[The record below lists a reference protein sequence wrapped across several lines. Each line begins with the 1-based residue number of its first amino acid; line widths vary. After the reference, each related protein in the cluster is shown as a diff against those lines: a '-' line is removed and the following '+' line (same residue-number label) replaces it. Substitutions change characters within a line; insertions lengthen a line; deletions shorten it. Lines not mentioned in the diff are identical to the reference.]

1 MCCPDYPSARDVVVT
16 PLRGPNATCNWQ
28 VECTFPAYLSYLS
41 NMRAVRDQDPAPW
54 RVPYADSAQCT
65 VCQLGCIRSCALRRH
80 DVQIAPPVYLVS
92 LGGGG
97 SQHGGTGDRHT
108 SCWTLLPRRPTC
120 LRGVGQRIRVGRP
133 EPVPHM
139 AWRSFRPVKFYST
152 EAAPAI
158 CWSRLGWR
166 GGTSQST
173 FEMGK
178 RHATEHTH
186 LRLARLCRERTRRGG
201 VEVLPPWS

>member
-1 MCCPDYPSARDVVVT
+1 
-16 PLRGPNATCNWQ
+16 
-28 VECTFPAYLSYLS
+28 
-41 NMRAVRDQDPAPW
+41 
-54 RVPYADSAQCT
+54 
-65 VCQLGCIRSCALRRH
+65 
-80 DVQIAPPVYLVS
+80 
-92 LGGGG
+92 
-97 SQHGGTGDRHT
+97 
-108 SCWTLLPRRPTC
+108 
-120 LRGVGQRIRVGRP
+120 
-133 EPVPHM
+133 
-139 AWRSFRPVKFYST
+139 VKFYST

-201 VEVLPPWS
+201 VSDEGASSAVRAPLHFAKNVGDACQFRSSMR